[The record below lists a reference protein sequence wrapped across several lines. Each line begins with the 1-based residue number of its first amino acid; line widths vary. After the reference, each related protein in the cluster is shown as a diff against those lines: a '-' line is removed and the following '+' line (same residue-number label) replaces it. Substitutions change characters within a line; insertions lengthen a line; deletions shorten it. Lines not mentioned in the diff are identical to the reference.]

1 MFNLTEYLIGC
12 YYSKIPVMIWGD
24 PGIGKSTATKQ
35 MAKYLS
41 EKLEVIIASISEPSD
56 FSGLPIVNHENQSVI
71 FYPPEWTRTL
81 ANGGIVFFD
90 EITTCNTSIQSAVLN
105 IILEGKV
112 GTHQLP
118 ENVYRIAAG
127 NYSNIS
133 GC

>member
-56 FSGLPIVNHENQSVI
+56 FSGLPKS
-71 FYPPEWTRTL
+71 
-81 ANGGIVFFD
+81 
-90 EITTCNTSIQSAVLN
+90 
-105 IILEGKV
+105 
-112 GTHQLP
+112 
-118 ENVYRIAAG
+118 
-127 NYSNIS
+127 
-133 GC
+133 